1 MPARLLTFLAV
12 LALALAACSPAESI
26 ESTTSTTEPEPIPEP
41 TQLAYSLEAGTTY
54 TYDLEMTQTISFT
67 TTGDPAAFADDA
79 GVEGEDED
87 FPEQADIVLTGT
99 STITYD
105 IADGPE
111 PGTYEITVTGDFSDL
126 DVTGTA
132 NGEPLEDFDGDV
144 DDFTDREPIETTIV
158 VDEQGNVIPS
168 DDQGGD
174 FLSDLGGL
182 DSLGQLGGANSPGQF
197 FGPPLASESVTV
209 GDTWSETV
217 EVPALPGA
225 DPITTTI
232 EGEVVGIEE
241 VDGDELFVI
250 ETVTTVSP
258 IEFDLAEMLLGFM
271 MAFVPEDASEEELA
285 EMQQLQEQLRFVMSF
300 DESTGTSR
308 SLFDPEAGVA
318 RSSEVTST
326 SHFVFDINVPDDT
339 TGDMVEFG
347 IDMTMSQ
354 ELRYTLVG
362 TGGS

>member
-1 MPARLLTFLAV
+1 M
-12 LALALAACSPAESI
+12 AACSPSESI
-26 ESTTSTTEPEPIPEP
+26 ESTTTSTTEPELIPEP
-41 TQLAYSLEAGTTY
+41 TQLAYSLEAGSSY
-54 TYDLEMTQTISFT
+54 TYELDMSQSISFT
-67 TTGDPAAFADDA
+67 TTGDPSAFADEA
-79 GVEGEDED
+79 GVDGEEED
-87 FPEQADIVLTGT
+87 FPQQADIVVVGT
-99 STITYD
+99 STITYEV
-105 IADGPE
+105 ADGPE
-111 PGTYEITVTGDFSDL
+111 PGTYEITVSGDFSDL
-126 DVTGTA
+126 EVTGTV

-144 DDFTDREPIETTIV
+144 EEFADMEPIETTII

-168 DDQGGD
+168 GDEGSD

-182 DSLGQLGGANSPGQF
+182 ESLGQLGGANSPGQF
-197 FGPPLASESVTV
+197 FGPPLASEDVTV

-232 EGEVVGIEE
+232 ESEVTGVEE

-258 IEFDLAEMLLGFM
+258 IEFDLAELLLGFM
-271 MAFVPEDASEEELA
+271 FAFIPEDATDEELA
-285 EMQQLQEQLRFVMSF
+285 EIEQLQEELRFVMSF

-308 SLFDPEAGVA
+308 SLFDPEAGLS

-326 SHFVFDINVPDDT
+326 SHFVFDINVPDET
-339 TGDMVEFG
+339 SGEMVEFG

-354 ELRYTLVG
+354 ELTYTLVG